1 MELTKATKND
11 LQELY
16 SLYRRTAESM
26 KQDGLNQWIWGV
38 YPTEEM
44 IRDDVE
50 RGELY
55 IVRTDGVLTAAIMLT
70 ETPDPGYEGVSWTGG
85 VHPGFFHRLAVDPPQ
100 QGTGIG
106 ADVLDDAIQ
115 ILRRAGCD
123 CVRCDTNGKNERAVR
138 LYAKMGFRKCG
149 TVHWEETPDET
160 YFTFDKR
167 LKRETPLW
175 PIRMKPAFRSGKET
189 PWGGDRLRKCYRKE
203 TGGQMTGESL
213 EVSCIPGHESTDCF
227 GRKLP
232 ELIQEFWD
240 KLVGKYADRPF
251 PLLLKLIDARE
262 QLSVQVHPGDEYAA
276 VHENG
281 KLGKNEAWLILDAPE
296 NGEIIYGLQP
306 GTSLKQLKD
315 ACENGKA
322 VEALLR
328 RVSVTSGDV
337 CYIPSG
343 CVHAI
348 GAGIMLYEIQ
358 ESSDVTYRFYDWD
371 RRDAEGKGRELHI
384 EQGLAVADLKCA
396 PRPVRVSE
404 AYGTRRLLNE
414 EEFTLDVIRCGGVEF
429 LPELGEFGI
438 LTVLQGKLSL
448 RWDGGEMELNAG
460 ETCLLPRSAPKMHL
474 RGEGYAALA
483 MPNG

>member
-1 MELTKATKND
+1 MELIKATEND
-11 LQELY
+11 LRELY

-26 KQDGLNQWIWGV
+26 QQDGLNQWIWGI

-55 IVRTDGVLTAAIMLT
+55 IARTDGILAAAIMLT

-85 VHPGFFHRLAVDPPQ
+85 VHPGFFHRLAVDPPL

-138 LYAKMGFRKCG
+138 LYATMGFRKCG

-160 YFTFDKR
+160 YYTFDKR

-189 PWGGDRLRKCYRKE
+189 PWGGDRLRKCYGKE
-203 TGGQMTGESL
+203 TGGEMTGESL

-227 GRKLP
+227 DRKLP
-232 ELIQEFWD
+232 ELIQEFRD
-240 KLVGKYADRPF
+240 NLVGKYADKPF

-306 GTSLKQLKD
+306 GTSLKQLKE

-322 VEALLR
+322 VETLLR
-328 RVSVTSGDV
+328 RVRVTPGDV

-348 GAGIMLYEIQ
+348 GAGVMLYEIQ

-404 AYGTRRLLNE
+404 AYGIRRLLNE

-448 RWDGGEMELNAG
+448 RWDSGEMELNAG
-460 ETCLLPRSAPKMHL
+460 ETCLLPRNAPIMHL